1 MVTTLAVLIE
11 EFLLDGRA
19 RRLAPKTL
27 SSYASNLGYFLEWLA
42 REGLPDALASFTL
55 ANGRRS
61 SRALAHRTARRA
73 TFVAAGGPRG
83 VHALVA
89 SDEARKPTTAVGSL
103 RALKTFSKWLAAE
116 EQGYAARDVLAG
128 LRLPKCPKTRGA
140 AHRGGDG
147 PPPRRRRPARPDRQ
161 TRLRH
166 RADLLRHQA
175 AAAARV
181 APTPAVAEHGCST
194 QRTP

>member
-128 LRLPKCPKTRGA
+128 LRLPKCPKTRAEPLTA
-140 AHRGGDG
+140 AEMGRLLGDDDLRAPIG
-147 PPPRRRRPARPDRQ
+147 SHAFAIVLTYFG
-161 TRLRH
+161 TRLR
-166 RADLLRHQA
+166 LRHALPQ
-175 AAAARV
+175 
-181 APTPAVAEHGCST
+181 PLL
-194 QRTP
+194 

>member
-27 SSYASNLGYFLEWLA
+27 SSYAANLGYFLEWLA
-42 REGLPDALASFTL
+42 PEALPDVLASFTL

-103 RALKTFSKWLAAE
+103 RPPIGSHAFAI
-116 EQGYAARDVLAG
+116 VLTYFG
-128 LRLPKCPKTRGA
+128 
-140 AHRGGDG
+140 
-147 PPPRRRRPARPDRQ
+147 
-161 TRLRH
+161 TRLRATELTGLLLDDVGLAEGYLRVRQGREARCARSACRRRSPPPSSATASTTGP
-166 RADLLRHQA
+166 RATTRI
-175 AAAARV
+175 
-181 APTPAVAEHGCST
+181 SS
-194 QRTP
+194 